1 MARISLAEPADMNP
15 RQRAQYDRFPS
26 NLTRTL
32 VLLDERLARVLPETA
47 NALRASDFDAQW
59 REGII
64 LRVAA
69 VTGSA
74 YERVHHLD
82 QARSQGWTSQE
93 IAAIESGD
101 RTSLPAG
108 FAAVLGFVDA
118 CLAGPSVDDEVFA
131 AVQDVLTAAEIVTV
145 LVLVGHYRTVATL
158 TGVLQVEIDA
168 APDPWTHEH

>member
-1 MARISLAEPADMNP
+1 VARIALAAIADMDP

-32 VLLDERLARVLPETA
+32 VLLDERLARALPETA
-47 NALRASDFDAQW
+47 NALRAASFDAKW
-59 REGII
+59 REGVI

-74 YERVHHLD
+74 YERVQHLD
-82 QARSQGWTSQE
+82 QALRQGWSSRE
-93 IAAIESGD
+93 IAAIEAGD
-101 RTSLPAG
+101 RARLPAE
-108 FAAVLGFVDA
+108 FVAVLDFVDA
-118 CLAGPSVDDEVFA
+118 CLTGYTVDDEIFA
-131 AVQDVLTAAEIVTV
+131 TVQAVLTTTEIVTV

-158 TGVLQVEIDA
+158 TGVLQVEVDP